1 MSILASNLLAAES
14 SLAVGAP
21 QAERKEQLPAY
32 SAVGLVTGV
41 AERRLKEDIR
51 AAARRL
57 GFQLCGFARA
67 DSVPHAAFVRQWI
80 DGGNAGGMRYLE
92 RSLAQRLDPRH
103 ALPAVRSV
111 ITVGYRYLPPP
122 VPPVDWQREM
132 RGRIAAYALGA
143 DYHRT
148 VAERLRALAAQI
160 AELRPGAVLRPAVDT
175 SAVLEREWAALG
187 GMGWFGK
194 NTNILHNENGS
205 YFFLGELLTDLA
217 LDPDPPI
224 ADHCGTCTRC
234 LDLCP
239 TEALQPGYVLDA
251 RLCISYLT
259 IEHRGTIPVPLRAKL
274 GNWIFGCDVCQEV
287 CPWNEKL
294 VRERGAPS
302 DLLPYLPDLARLSEQ
317 QFRNRFRGSAIRRAT
332 REGLVRNVMVAL
344 GNTRNPGAVSVLAA
358 ALLDD
363 PSAVVRQ
370 HAAWALG
377 RIGDRGARRGLDAAR
392 RREADIAARAAIDAA
407 IEEGAQ

>member
-1 MSILASNLLAAES
+1 M
-14 SLAVGAP
+14 
-21 QAERKEQLPAY
+21 QLPMYPAP
-32 SAVGLVTGV
+32 VPETGS

-57 GFQLCGFARA
+57 GFQLCGFART
-67 DSVPHAAFVRQWI
+67 DGVPHAAFVREWI
-80 DGGNAGGMRYLE
+80 AGGNAAGMTYLE
-92 RSLAQRLDPRH
+92 RGLTQRLDPRH
-103 ALPAVRSV
+103 AVPAVRSV

-122 VPPVDWQREM
+122 VPPIDWQREL

-143 DYHRT
+143 DYHRI
-148 VAERLRALAAQI
+148 VAQRLRALAVHIGA
-160 AELRPGAVLRPAVDT
+160 LRPGAVLRPAVDT

-187 GMGWFGK
+187 GIGWFGK
-194 NTNILHNENGS
+194 NTNILHNEDGS
-205 YFFLGELLTDLA
+205 YFFLGELLTDLD
-217 LDPDPPI
+217 LDPDPPV

-239 TEALQPGYVLDA
+239 TTALKPGYVLDA

-259 IEHRGTIPVPLRAKL
+259 IEHRGAIPVELRDKI

-294 VRERGAPS
+294 VRERGAPLLS

-344 GNTRNPGAVSVLAA
+344 GNTHNPAAVTVLAT

-377 RIGDRGARRGLDAAR
+377 KIGDQRARRALDAGW
-392 RREADIAARAAIDAA
+392 RREADAGARRE
-407 IEEGAQ
+407 IEEALGESGQ